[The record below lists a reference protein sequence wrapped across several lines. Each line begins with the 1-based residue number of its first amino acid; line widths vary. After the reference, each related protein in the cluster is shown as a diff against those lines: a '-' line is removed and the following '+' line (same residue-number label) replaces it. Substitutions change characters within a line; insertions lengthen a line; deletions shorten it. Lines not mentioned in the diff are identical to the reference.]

1 MEKNKLM
8 IVGLIIVIAILAVG
22 IFMALSNHE
31 KMDTKLTIKVDSPV
45 HEGDYIKVKLM
56 DLNKTPIAN
65 QTVNITITDKDNA
78 STYYSVVTNAKG
90 VGKLKLEKGVG
101 SYRIN
106 CSYAGNEN
114 YTGNST
120 VKKIKIEKEVVET
133 QTASSSSQYN
143 SDDYVYSAQ
152 GDKYVKKSGQWG
164 SDSQGN
170 SVYTYQGSDGVIYE
184 RYYDPS
190 GREIPANEYYR

>member
-8 IVGLIIVIAILAVG
+8 IVGLIIVIAILAIG

-45 HEGDYIKVKLM
+45 HEGDYIKVKLT

-90 VGKLKLEKGVG
+90 VGKLKLELLNTKLDKF
-101 SYRIN
+101 
-106 CSYAGNEN
+106 
-114 YTGNST
+114 NSFK
-120 VKKIKIEKEVVET
+120 V
-133 QTASSSSQYN
+133 SH
-143 SDDYVYSAQ
+143 
-152 GDKYVKKSGQWG
+152 
-164 SDSQGN
+164 
-170 SVYTYQGSDGVIYE
+170 
-184 RYYDPS
+184 P
-190 GREIPANEYYR
+190 